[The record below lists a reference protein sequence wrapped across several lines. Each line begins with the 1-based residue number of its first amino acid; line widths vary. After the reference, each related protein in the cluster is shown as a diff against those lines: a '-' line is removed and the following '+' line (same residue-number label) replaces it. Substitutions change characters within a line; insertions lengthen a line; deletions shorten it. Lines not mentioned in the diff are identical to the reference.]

1 MGGITLSENNLNQQV
16 TDYIQNIDQE
26 WQIEIC
32 KTIRSVIHQSVPDVK
47 EQIKMT
53 TPNYT
58 KNGKVVCTF
67 FSAKTWVTLTIFN
80 IGNLEIPESLH
91 NVSDYPDRMQLKIKK
106 GHALDEHALA
116 SFMHQAANTF

>member
-1 MGGITLSENNLNQQV
+1 MADNNYNQDV
-16 TDYIQNIDQE
+16 TDYIQKLDQE

-32 KTIRSVIHQSVPDVK
+32 KLIRKIIHQSVPEVK

-67 FSAKTWVTLTIFN
+67 FAAKTWVTLTIFN
-80 IGNLEIPESLH
+80 TGNLEIPESLH

-106 GHALDEHALA
+106 GHAWDEHALA
-116 SFMHQAANTF
+116 RFMQQAANAI

>member
-1 MGGITLSENNLNQQV
+1 LAEHNLNQDV
-16 TDYIQNIDQE
+16 TEYIQKIEQE
-26 WQIEIC
+26 WQVEIC
-32 KTIRSVIHQSVPDVK
+32 QLIRKVIHQSVPDVK

-67 FSAKTWVTLTIFN
+67 FAAKAWVTLTIFN
-80 IGNLEIPESLH
+80 AGNLEIPESLH

-106 GHALDEHALA
+106 GQALDEHALA
-116 SFMHQAANTF
+116 KFMEQAAKAI

>member
-1 MGGITLSENNLNQQV
+1 LTENNFNQDV
-16 TDYIQNIDQE
+16 TDYIQKIDLE
-26 WQIEIC
+26 WKIEIC
-32 KTIRSVIHQSVPDVK
+32 KLIRNVIHQSVPDVK

-67 FSAKTWVTLTIFN
+67 FAAKTWVTLTIFN
-80 IGNLEIPESLH
+80 AGNLEIPEGLQ

-106 GHALDEHALA
+106 GQDLDENA
-116 SFMHQAANTF
+116 